1 VAVAQ
6 AVERDLGHSDP
17 LSQFAQ
23 SDDTVLGR
31 WGPPSNWGTA
41 DPAA

>member
-17 LSQFAQ
+17 LSQFAP
-23 SDDTVLGR
+23 VG
-31 WGPPSNWGTA
+31 
-41 DPAA
+41 